1 MNDELTQQLKQQ
13 LEEYFSQENAN
24 IIYQKI
30 DPNNDLT
37 DMNFSLTFTEDNRP
51 QLNYEMTRKNQK
63 GKGYTADLYLSTA
76 QLNAV
81 AFSSFFARAFVPKS
95 CLLLFTCESDRPLIS
110 SSLFM
115 LLILGS

>member
-37 DMNFSLTFTEDNRP
+37 DMNFS
-51 QLNYEMTRKNQK
+51 
-63 GKGYTADLYLSTA
+63 
-76 QLNAV
+76 
-81 AFSSFFARAFVPKS
+81 
-95 CLLLFTCESDRPLIS
+95 
-110 SSLFM
+110 
-115 LLILGS
+115 